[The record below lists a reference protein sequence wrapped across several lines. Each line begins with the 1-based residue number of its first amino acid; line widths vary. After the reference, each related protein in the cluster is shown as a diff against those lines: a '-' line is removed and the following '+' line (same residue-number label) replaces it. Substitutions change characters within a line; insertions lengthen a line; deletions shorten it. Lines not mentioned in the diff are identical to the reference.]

1 MSMNQ
6 THPYTLEL
14 SPSPKGDGSVG
25 WAIRMHGKLLERSD
39 RTFRTEQE
47 ALKSGQEA
55 VERAL
60 KGESQS
66 SAPRPS
72 RPRR

>member
-1 MSMNQ
+1 MNPNQ

-25 WAIRMHGKLLERSD
+25 WAIRKHGKMLERSD
-39 RTFRTEQE
+39 RMYRTQQD
-47 ALKSGQEA
+47 ALKNGQEA

-60 KGESQS
+60 SGVAQ
-66 SAPRPS
+66 PTPS
-72 RPRR
+72 RRRG

>member
-6 THPYTLEL
+6 THPYTVEL
-14 SPSPKGDGSVG
+14 SPSSKGDGSVG
-25 WAIRMHGKLLERSD
+25 WAIRKHGKMLERSD
-39 RTFRTEQE
+39 RMYRSEQE

-60 KGESQS
+60 SGVSQPTP
-66 SAPRPS
+66 A
-72 RPRR
+72 RRRG

>member
-1 MSMNQ
+1 MNLNQ

-25 WAIRMHGKLLERSD
+25 WAIRKNGKMLERSD
-39 RTFRTEQE
+39 RMYRSQQE
-47 ALKSGQEA
+47 ALKNGQEA

-60 KGESQS
+60 SGVSQP
-66 SAPRPS
+66 SAS
-72 RPRR
+72 RRRG

>member
-1 MSMNQ
+1 MSLNQ

-25 WAIRMHGKLLERSD
+25 WAIRKHGKMLERSD
-39 RTFRTEQE
+39 RMYRTQQD

-60 KGESQS
+60 SGVSQ
-66 SAPRPS
+66 PTPS
-72 RPRR
+72 RRRS

>member
-1 MSMNQ
+1 MSSNQ

-25 WAIRMHGKLLERSD
+25 WAMRKHGKMIERSD
-39 RTFRTEQE
+39 RMYRSQHE

-60 KGESQS
+60 SGVSQ
-66 SAPRPS
+66 PTPS
-72 RPRR
+72 RRRS

>member
-25 WAIRMHGKLLERSD
+25 WAIRKHGKMLERSD
-39 RTFRTEQE
+39 RMYRTQQE
-47 ALKSGQEA
+47 ALKNGQEA

-60 KGESQS
+60 SGVSQ
-66 SAPRPS
+66 PTPS
-72 RPRR
+72 RRRG

>member
-1 MSMNQ
+1 MNANQ

-25 WAIRMHGKLLERSD
+25 WAIRKHGKMLERSD
-39 RTFRTEQE
+39 RMFRTQQE
-47 ALKSGQEA
+47 ALRSGQEA

-60 KGESQS
+60 SGASQP
-66 SAPRPS
+66 APS
-72 RPRR
+72 RRRS

>member
-14 SPSPKGDGSVG
+14 SLSPKGDGSVG
-25 WAIRMHGKLLERSD
+25 WAIRKNGKMLERSD
-39 RTFRTEQE
+39 RMYRTQQD
-47 ALKSGQEA
+47 ALKNGQEA

-60 KGESQS
+60 SGVAQ
-66 SAPRPS
+66 PTPS
-72 RPRR
+72 RRRG